1 MAHSF
6 VSRGGKKCS
15 VERNASEFAL
25 QRYQFDRGYAY
36 NRSRRYAGQHA
47 AGLPRHDSG
56 APSDAMI
63 RFIGT
68 ALFCAAAILA
78 GDLLFRT
85 SLLRWVRPVIL
96 TPISRAVVEAPV
108 QVYWDGPRRMRVFLT
123 AVGDPR
129 QDLGVHES
137 PFVLDTPQFP
147 REGGYRIDLE
157 ALTFPSWIRATR
169 WFQVH
174 APEVSPKVPPEPPP
188 PQEAQPEKA
197 DMSRALA
204 RARLARDKAQ
214 ERTKAMRDENST
226 LRSDNERLAK
236 QVETLAQTQE
246 EDAAHAE
253 ELERRLTQLA
263 DENRALAEENAAI
276 RQRLGSVVPC
286 TVWGYFSIQRPQM
299 IPVPNRILMVSDAT
313 GRVFRGQLEC
323 ETVRRADVT
332 AASIC
337 FCVGNSWG
345 G

>member
-1 MAHSF
+1 
-6 VSRGGKKCS
+6 
-15 VERNASEFAL
+15 
-25 QRYQFDRGYAY
+25 
-36 NRSRRYAGQHA
+36 
-47 AGLPRHDSG
+47 
-56 APSDAMI
+56 MI

-96 TPISRAVVEAPV
+96 APVSRAVVETPV

-123 AVGDPR
+123 AVGDER
-129 QDLGVHES
+129 RDLGVHEA
-137 PFVLDTPQFP
+137 PFVLDAAQFP
-147 REGGYRIDLE
+147 REGGYRLDLE
-157 ALTFPSWIRATR
+157 ALTLPSWIRATR

-174 APEVSPKVPPEPPP
+174 AAEAPQKAPPEPPREVP
-188 PQEAQPEKA
+188 PEKA

-214 ERTKAMRDENST
+214 ERSKMLRDENTT
-226 LRSDNERLAK
+226 LRGENERLAK

-246 EDAAHAE
+246 EDAAHVE
-253 ELERRLTQLA
+253 ELERRLTQFGE
-263 DENRALAEENAAI
+263 ENRALAEENAAI

-286 TVWGYFSIQRPQM
+286 TVWGYFSFPRPQT
-299 IPVPNRILMVSDAT
+299 IPVTRRVLMVSDTT

-323 ETVRRADVT
+323 ETVRRDDVT

>member
-1 MAHSF
+1 
-6 VSRGGKKCS
+6 
-15 VERNASEFAL
+15 
-25 QRYQFDRGYAY
+25 
-36 NRSRRYAGQHA
+36 
-47 AGLPRHDSG
+47 
-56 APSDAMI
+56 MI

-96 TPISRAVVEAPV
+96 TPVSRAVVEAPV

-123 AVGDPR
+123 AVGDER
-129 QDLGVHES
+129 HDLGVHES
-137 PFVLDTPQFP
+137 PFVLDAPQFP
-147 REGGYRIDLE
+147 REGGYRVDLE
-157 ALTFPSWIRATR
+157 ALSFPTWIRATR

-174 APEVSPKVPPEPPP
+174 APEVPQKVPPEPPHDVP
-188 PQEAQPEKA
+188 AEKV

-214 ERTKAMRDENST
+214 ERTKALRDENAT
-226 LRSDNERLAK
+226 LRGESERLAK

-246 EDAAHAE
+246 EDAAHVE

-263 DENRALAEENAAI
+263 EENRSLADENAAI

-286 TVWGYFSIQRPQM
+286 TVWGYFSFPRPQTV
-299 IPVPNRILMVSDAT
+299 PVTRRVLMVSDTT

-323 ETVRRADVT
+323 ETVRRDDVT

>member
-1 MAHSF
+1 MDA
-6 VSRGGKKCS
+6 VGCDAR
-15 VERNASEFAL
+15 EFAPP
-25 QRYQFDRGYAY
+25 RYQFGRGYAY
-36 NRSRRYAGQHA
+36 NCRRGYAGQNA
-47 AGLPRHDSG
+47 AGPPRHDAG
-56 APSDAMI
+56 ASINAMI

-123 AVGDPR
+123 AVGDAR
-129 QDLGVHES
+129 HDLGVHES
-137 PFVLDTPQFP
+137 PFVLDAQQFP
-147 REGGYRIDLE
+147 REGGYRVDLE
-157 ALTFPSWIRATR
+157 ALSFPNWIRATR
-169 WFQVH
+169 WFQVRTRDVPQKTSQE
-174 APEVSPKVPPEPPP
+174 APPEQPPESTRGAP
-188 PQEAQPEKA
+188 PEKA
-197 DMSRALA
+197 DLSRALA

-214 ERTKAMRDENST
+214 ERTKT
-226 LRSDNERLAK
+226 LRNENAALRGEGERLAK

-246 EDAAHAE
+246 EDAAHVE

-263 DENRALAEENAAI
+263 EENRVLAEENAAI
-276 RQRLGSVVPC
+276 RQRLASVVPC
-286 TVWGYFSIQRPQM
+286 TVWGYFSIQRAQM
-299 IPVPNRILMVSDAT
+299 IPVPNRILLVTDAT
-313 GRVFRGQLEC
+313 GRVFRGQMEC

-332 AASIC
+332 AVSIC